1 MRTARLTVLLP
12 PDRKIEIEQKAATM
26 GISTGELV
34 RRAVDDYEQMTREEE
49 AELAALVAEAN
60 KAIPA
65 MAASLDSMI
74 ATLSK
79 ASDEVRETLASLSS
93 RA

>member
-12 PDRKIEIEQKAATM
+12 PDRKAEIEQKAAIM

-34 RRAVDDYEQMTREEE
+34 RRAVDEFEQMTPEQE
-49 AELAALVAEAN
+49 AELAMLVEEAN
-60 KAIPA
+60 RAIPA
-65 MAASLDSMI
+65 MAASIDRMI
-74 ATLSK
+74 ATMQ
-79 ASDEVRETLASLSS
+79 ASSEHVRQTLAALST

>member
-12 PDRKIEIEQKAATM
+12 PDRKTEIEQKAATM

-34 RRAVDDYEQMTREEE
+34 RRAVDDYDQLTPEQE
-49 AELAALVAEAN
+49 AELEMLVAQAN
-60 KAIPA
+60 EAIPA
-65 MAASLDSMI
+65 MAASLDRMI
-74 ATLSK
+74 DT
-79 ASDEVRETLASLSS
+79 VRRTREDIQTTLAALSV